1 VSSSKIEPRAYLT
14 VASQFASIELVQA
27 VVDDLLAGEALAEE
41 SRHWIGLALR
51 EAMANAIKHGNGV
64 GDKHVEVEVGF
75 ELDDVVLCVRDEGG
89 GFNPETVKD
98 PLAPENLLSTCGR
111 GIFYM
116 RRLMDQVDFRF
127 VENGT
132 EVVLRK
138 RIAAEPAAVDES
150 AAQ

>member
-1 VSSSKIEPRAYLT
+1 MSFEPRAFLT
-14 VASQFASIELVQA
+14 VASQFASIELVQS
-27 VVDDLLAGEALAEE
+27 VVDDLLTEIDLGEE

-75 ELDDVVLCVRDEGG
+75 EPEEVILCVRDQGNGFDPGG
-89 GFNPETVKD
+89 VKD
-98 PLAPENLLSTCGR
+98 PLAPENLLSSCGR

-116 RRLMDQVDFRF
+116 KRLMDAVDFRF
-127 VENGT
+127 VESGT

-138 RIAAEPAAVDES
+138 RITPEPVPEETTTP
-150 AAQ
+150 